1 MSESSANQP
10 VAEQKLPGQ
19 DTVSEVDS
27 AKASIAVVVAESG
40 FNTRKL
46 WPDMVKIPSNRWVYS
61 CKEIVDR
68 LGSDPKASQ
77 TTKKK
82 MEKCLMYFYMIK
94 KNLRLFDH
102 TYTAA
107 CILFFRY
114 WYVYDLPQSLPD
126 CIHLAQAILATA
138 CKVMENNRPVDMYV
152 KATCEFMM
160 KDVVQPQRGRQNMD
174 KLKWDVRD
182 KLVNYEKQLLCQF
195 GFDLDIQN
203 PKELIEEIFSGFYRF
218 NRDYKMDSE
227 FKKTF
232 PKILAEA
239 RTFIIQ
245 AGTQPVSL
253 LCDGYTFTA
262 LAILFA
268 GLQHKRST
276 DPDFKFPKG
285 FFQERFPICIKS
297 SMIVD
302 LFTDYRILEDNFF
315 DLKSNKGDKLEVTAE
330 EIDSLIDEIVLDD
343 DQEVLD
349 PYNYELIRNGECMSE
364 FLEHTETKL
373 NELQEKTINESLKKR
388 PGGDDNSLKEDSKRV
403 KM

>member
-1 MSESSANQP
+1 MVEPDVSDTNTALKKGGEPGVEVESN
-10 VAEQKLPGQ
+10 
-19 DTVSEVDS
+19 
-27 AKASIAVVVAESG
+27 KATSGAVVTEAG

-46 WPDMVKIPSNRWVYS
+46 WPDMIKLPSNRWVYS

-68 LGSDPKASQ
+68 LGTDPKAAQ
-77 TTKKK
+77 LTKKK

-114 WYVYDLPQSLPD
+114 WYIYELPQSLQD
-126 CIHLAQAILATA
+126 CIHLSQAILATA
-138 CKVMENNRPVDMYV
+138 CKAMENNRPLDMYV

-160 KDVVQPQRGRQNMD
+160 KDLAQQQRGRQNMD

-182 KLVNYEKQLLCQF
+182 KLVRYEKQLLCQF
-195 GFDLDIQN
+195 GFDLDLQN

-218 NRDYKMDSE
+218 NRDNIMDDE
-227 FKKTF
+227 FKKVF

-239 RTFIIQ
+239 RNFIIQ

-262 LAILFA
+262 LALLFA
-268 GLQHKRST
+268 GLQYKRST
-276 DPDFKFPKG
+276 APNFRFPRH
-285 FFQERFPICIKS
+285 FFQERFPIRITGT
-297 SMIVD
+297 MIVN

-315 DLKSNKGDKLEVTAE
+315 DLKSNKGDKLEVTNE
-330 EIDSLIDEIVLDD
+330 EVQSLIDEEPTDETVPN
-343 DQEVLD
+343 
-349 PYNYELIRNGECMSE
+349 PYDYELIKDGVCSQE
-364 FLEHTETKL
+364 FLDHTESKL
-373 NELQEKTINESLKKR
+373 KELKEKIISESLKKR
-388 PGGDDNSLKEDSKRV
+388 PVIDDNTPKEDTKRV